1 MGKDIVSVLLTL
13 EPDDIRYYF
22 DGDWRRVAK
31 CLGVTTEMYFPEK
44 GEDQKPL
51 RKICRDCMA
60 RQDCLAYA
68 LLANEA
74 HGFWGDCSERAR
86 KTMRKELSTKRPDLI
101 REGTRLKLKASKA
114 LRSKAQELATKAS
127 HEKPIELT
135 ELQQLLV
142 PKLHGLLRLLR
153 SLGGVA
159 SYASLIVQTNVS
171 QEAFDQRYDLA
182 MQLGWISSNG
192 PTVSITSKGEQV
204 LRGTGKLVA
213 QSVVRTP
220 PAASAAPNH
229 KEAAMAK
236 TPPGELSQ
244 LDNQILTS
252 LSAENAE
259 DEANASGLLAE
270 RIGVETGPSFS
281 NRLKRLEG
289 LGYIARDIEGKR
301 TKYIGITGD
310 GRAALQASGAT
321 ADGPAASSNGS
332 RPAAAAGEPSVD
344 DVEIAQQLKDLH
356 RVGDTLQQLMAE
368 LTELRARE
376 ASRADDEAA
385 AKQQLA
391 ELQQKLEELE
401 AELAERDAE
410 IERLR
415 PLAERYEQM
424 QQLMAAPTS

>member
-1 MGKDIVSVLLTL
+1 MGIDIVSVLLTL

-22 DGDWRRVAK
+22 EGDWRRVAK
-31 CLGVTTEMYFPEK
+31 CLGVTTEKYFPEK

-101 REGTRLKLKASKA
+101 KEGTRLKLKASKA

-127 HEKPIELT
+127 HEKSIELS
-135 ELQQLLV
+135 ELQQLLL
-142 PKLHGLLRLLR
+142 PKLHGLLRLVH
-153 SLGGVA
+153 SLGGVVE
-159 SYASLIVQTNVS
+159 YDSLMVQANVS
-171 QEAFDQRYDLA
+171 REAFEQRFNLA
-182 MQLGWISSNG
+182 LELGWIKYTN
-192 PTVSITSKGEQV
+192 TVVAITGAGQQQ
-204 LRGTGKLVA
+204 LRGTGKPKQV
-213 QSVVRTP
+213 STP
-220 PAASAAPNH
+220 PAARMAASTH

-236 TPPGELSQ
+236 TPPGELSE
-244 LDNQILTS
+244 LDIQILTS
-252 LSAENAE
+252 LNAENAE

-281 NRLKRLEG
+281 NRLKRLEDM
-289 LGYIARDIEGKR
+289 GYIARDIEGKR

-310 GRAALQASGAT
+310 GRAALQAAGVTTGTST
-321 ADGPAASSNGS
+321 ASSNGS
-332 RPAAAAGEPSVD
+332 RPAATTGKVTVD
-344 DVEIAQQLKDLH
+344 DVEIAQQLKDLR
-356 RVGDTLQQLMAE
+356 RVGDTLEKLVAE

-385 AKQQLA
+385 AKRRVS
-391 ELQQKLEELE
+391 ELE
-401 AELAERDAE
+401 AELAEASTE

-415 PLAERYEQM
+415 PLAERFEAM

>member
-1 MGKDIVSVLLTL
+1 MDKDIVSVLLTL

-51 RKICRDCMA
+51 RKICHDCMA

-127 HEKPIELT
+127 HEKPIELS

-142 PKLHGLLRLLR
+142 PKLHGLLRVVHSQAGVVEYD
-153 SLGGVA
+153 SLM
-159 SYASLIVQTNVS
+159 VQVNVS
-171 QEAFDQRYDLA
+171 REAFEQRFNLA
-182 MQLGWISSNG
+182 LELGWIKCTD
-192 PTVSITSKGEQV
+192 TVVAITGAGQQQ
-204 LRGTGKLVA
+204 LRGTGKPKQV
-213 QSVVRTP
+213 STP
-220 PAASAAPNH
+220 PAARTAASTH

-236 TPPGELSQ
+236 TPPGELSE
-244 LDNQILTS
+244 LDTQILTS
-252 LSAENAE
+252 LNTENAE

-281 NRLKRLEG
+281 NRLKRLEDM
-289 LGYIARDIEGKR
+289 GYIARDIEGKR

-310 GRAALQASGAT
+310 GRAALQVAGAT
-321 ADGPAASSNGS
+321 AAAPAARSNGS
-332 RPAAAAGEPSVD
+332 RPAPVAGEPSVD
-344 DVEIAQQLKDLH
+344 EVDIAQQLKDLR
-356 RVGDTLQQLMAE
+356 RVGDTLEKLVAE

-391 ELQQKLEELE
+391 ELQQKLDELE
-401 AELAERDAE
+401 ADLAERDAE
-410 IERLR
+410 IERLK